1 MARETYYSNLKYCNY
16 EYGRRE
22 GEYVN
27 NRSEEISTNLISRTS
42 TIIYK
47 IWG

>member
-1 MARETYYSNLKYCNY
+1 MTGETDYWNLKYCNY

-27 NRSEEISTNLISRTS
+27 NRTDENSTNLISRTS
-42 TIIYK
+42 IIIYT
-47 IWG
+47 I

>member
-1 MARETYYSNLKYCNY
+1 MTGETDYRNLKYCNY

-22 GEYVN
+22 GKYVTSDEN
-27 NRSEEISTNLISRTS
+27 STNLISRTS
-42 TIIYK
+42 TIIYT